1 MAGYGV
7 RKAVQEIT
15 RSVEAD
21 SGRVCADLGYQ
32 EQAGEDNDSAVGRR
46 IVFAECGVSD
56 KVSEAGS
63 GGRKEKSK
71 GGRGMNKKFKAQLMD
86 KLLQEH
92 IPGANGT
99 TDSPDFMRGYDA
111 AMMEIARFANGWKPE
126 TKAK

>member
-32 EQAGEDNDSAVGRR
+32 EQAGEDHDSTVGRR
-46 IVFAECGVSD
+46 IVFAERWVSD

-63 GGRKEKSK
+63 GGKEDERK
-71 GGRGMNKKFKAQLMD
+71 GGRGMTKKFKQALLDM
-86 KLLQEH
+86 LLQVRV
-92 IPGANGT
+92 PGSNGT
-99 TDSPDFMRGYDA
+99 QDNPDYQRGYDA